1 MDEENK
7 AINRKENEELDLSSD
22 ELQDKIN
29 DFDNISG
36 NNEWKVIEKAEQK
49 GSNILKAIGMI
60 LAVVIILSG
69 MAWSGMKLYDLTQ
82 SPSYNKPDG
91 ESNKV
96 VTSNGNSTN
105 EETSKEEIPEVN
117 VDEQKIIDINE
128 DIHHMANTIIL
139 AVDGKING
147 TKQITMESID
157 EALNMVQGVDEYLY
171 TEIGKW
177 KKGDFSNAV
186 EVHNYVWKKLD
197 GEIGKADGLDEAA
210 IESVR
215 TNLGL

>member
-49 GSNILKAIGMI
+49 GSNIIKAIGMI
-60 LAVVIILSG
+60 LAVVIILIG

-82 SPSYNKPDG
+82 SPSYNKPEG

-105 EETSKEEIPEVN
+105 EETSKEEISEVN

>member
-49 GSNILKAIGMI
+49 GSNIIKAIGMI
-60 LAVVIILSG
+60 LAVVIILIG

-82 SPSYNKPDG
+82 SPSYNKPEG